1 MGKKLKEETRSAHPG
16 WSVQTKD
23 GHWLGGAHGWFLSED
38 AFYADIYD
46 SEEDAKHWAE
56 SNQSEFAG
64 GFEYNIVPAW
74 QPLCERFRVEIS
86 SLREANAIT
95 PSKIM
100 DIVMSLEDAI
110 STLQGK

>member
-1 MGKKLKEETRSAHPG
+1 MSKVMREERSAHPG

-23 GHWLGGAHGWFLSED
+23 GTWLGGAHGWFLSED

-46 SEEDAKHWAE
+46 SEETAKHWAE
-56 SNQSEFAG
+56 DNQSEFKG
-64 GFEYNIVPAW
+64 GFEYTIVPAW
-74 QPLCERFRVEIS
+74 EPLCERLRVDVSSLKEANEIS
-86 SLREANAIT
+86 

-110 STLQGK
+110 STLQGE